1 MPQTD
6 ISSGANQGVG
16 FETAKN
22 LLLSS
27 ANYHVLIGSRD
38 PTKGLAAVTTLKESP
53 IKGTVSFIQI
63 DVTNTASVD
72 AAVKQVSDTYGRL
85 DILVNNAG
93 IISTN
98 PVLAEALRE
107 TLEVNCVGVVI
118 VTEAFIPLLRKSST
132 KRLVFISSGV
142 SSISHAA
149 NPESRYYRPY
159 VSQYR
164 VTKAGLNM
172 LLVQYWAKLK
182 EEGFKVFGA
191 DPGLVATNLHERSRT
206 AAMMGADVGGGRV
219 AVVVKGERDEFEGKV
234 CGAYGVL
241 EW

>member
-1 MPQTD
+1 MGADTATN
-6 ISSGANQGVG
+6 ANQGVS

-38 PTKGLAAVTTLKESP
+38 LARRSATVATLNDSRLKGAASP
-53 IKGTVSFIQI
+53 IQI
-63 DVTNTASVD
+63 DVTDNASVD
-72 AAVKQVSDTYGRL
+72 AVVKCVSNIYGRL

-93 IISTN
+93 ITSTN
-98 PVLAEALRE
+98 SLLAEALRE
-107 TLEVNCVGVVI
+107 RLEVNCVGVVTI
-118 VTEAFIPLLRKSST
+118 TEAFLPLLRKSSI
-132 KRLVFISSGV
+132 KRLVFVSPGV

-172 LLVQYWAKLK
+172 LLVWYWAKLK
-182 EEGFKVFGA
+182 EGGFKVFWQIP
-191 DPGLVATNLHERSRT
+191 DQWPQICMIEVEQ
-206 AAMMGADVGGGRV
+206 
-219 AVVVKGERDEFEGKV
+219 
-234 CGAYGVL
+234 GVL
-241 EW
+241 MWEENGLLL